1 MHCPLL
7 LILALTC
14 LGQVSSAE
22 PTSTGTRRA
31 LILCG
36 LPGDDSHRAMYAQ
49 TVEKLHKALVERY
62 GFSPQ
67 EVWVRFGS
75 KARSGDGPALAKA
88 RGLSTREA
96 IEADVA
102 KLRKALKPEDALW
115 VIVLG
120 HAHYDGRHS
129 WLNLPGPDVQEEEFG
144 KLFAGLASRQQVFLI
159 TTPAS
164 GFLIKHLSARGRIV
178 ITATEPDWEV
188 NETLFHLPLAEVL
201 SNPPRTQ
208 EYDQDKDGRITVL
221 DLYLLVTRLVMMMY
235 QAEKNIP
242 TEHAQL
248 DDNGD
253 GRGTELQLD
262 YLEPELG
269 GRATRR
275 GYPGARPQIKP
286 SADGALVA
294 MVVIRSEPV
303 PKVCPAP
310 AALPAPEPVP
320 EPPSASVPPVDQAK
334 ESH

>member
-1 MHCPLL
+1 MNCTLL
-7 LILALTC
+7 LALTLTC
-14 LGQVSSAE
+14 VGQISPAE
-22 PTSTGTRRA
+22 PISAGTRRA

-36 LPGDDSHRAMYAQ
+36 LPGDESHREMYAQ
-49 TVEKLHKALVERY
+49 TVEKLHEGLTGRC
-62 GFSPQ
+62 GFSPK

-75 KARSGDGPALAKA
+75 KPVSGDSPALAKV
-88 RGLSTREA
+88 RGLSTREGIA
-96 IEADVA
+96 ADLA
-102 KLRKALKPEDALW
+102 ELRKVLKPEDALW

-120 HAHYDGRHS
+120 HAHYDGGHS
-129 WLNLPGPDVQEEEFG
+129 WLNLPGPDVREDEFG
-144 KLFAGLASRQQVFLI
+144 KLFAGLTSREQVFFI

-201 SNPPRTQ
+201 SNPPKTE

-221 DLYLLVTRLVMMMY
+221 DLYLVVGRLVMMMY

-262 YLEPELG
+262 YLGPELG
-269 GRATRR
+269 GRAGR
-275 GYPGARPQIKP
+275 GARPQLKP
-286 SADGALVA
+286 SADGALAATVA
-294 MVVIRSEPV
+294 IRIDPIPEIR
-303 PKVCPAP
+303 PAP
-310 AALPAPEPVP
+310 AAVPAPD
-320 EPPSASVPPVDQAK
+320 PPGPPAAPIPHVDQA
-334 ESH
+334 EEPH